1 MHDLV
6 DGGCSLREWRY
17 EMSLCT
23 FASCFDLQT
32 HAWFE
37 PTTDQQQSFSIRV
50 RSSRPATNA
59 HLLETQGPRDEIL
72 PTKNVAS
79 RADFDAASSTEVF
92 AALGS
97 QLEHVDGISW
107 SLRDLSSCRSRLHVP
122 NAPPSVVEA
131 RPNRNAIGGSQEQ
144 QRGDYRRVGGRNR
157 HFLC

>member
-1 MHDLV
+1 
-6 DGGCSLREWRY
+6 
-17 EMSLCT
+17 MSPLCT
-23 FASCFDLQT
+23 FASCFDLTT

-37 PTTDQQQSFSIRV
+37 PTTDQQQSFSKRV
-50 RSSRPATNA
+50 GSSRPATNA

-107 SLRDLSSCRSRLHVP
+107 SLRDLSSCRSEASCPERTAFSGRSPPHSKRDRGVARAAARRL
-122 NAPPSVVEA
+122 PP
-131 RPNRNAIGGSQEQ
+131 R
-144 QRGDYRRVGGRNR
+144 RGEESAFPLLTACFYSKLREKKK
-157 HFLC
+157 